1 MVGMVI
7 DGQSMCRVSHED
19 TRTWWSSVSDLVQL
33 LTQQADYQTARK
45 YWNKLKESLS
55 KEGSERM
62 QEMADRALAPDQGPH
77 LLAQFQSAPDI
88 NAGRSRFA
96 ANKLS
101 AKALLM
107 HSREPRCSSEFAMR
121 TCMGQ
126 F

>member
-88 NAGRSRFA
+88 NAGRSPCVSDSCRELIHVSIRA
-96 ANKLS
+96 RHQCRAIRRAES
-101 AKALLM
+101 AVI
-107 HSREPRCSSEFAMR
+107 
-121 TCMGQ
+121 
-126 F
+126 